1 MDDDLK
7 ERIAREL
14 IGLVREKSWDKVTV
28 RELTTRCGIS
38 RGGFYYHFQ
47 DVMDTLE
54 WTVSREISR
63 LLVRGAQSQ
72 DAGASLALMIRTM
85 RDYYAELKS
94 LFSATK
100 MRPQAVAVVIRAIQ
114 DNLRPLLPRCMTGGA
129 LPREQRELLVG
140 LLSYGIAG
148 MILEEPDGSD
158 FSPEFVAREVRLLI
172 EARLNL
178 PVR

>member
-28 RELTTRCGIS
+28 RELTERCGIS

-47 DVMDTLE
+47 DVMDALE
-54 WTVSREISR
+54 WAASREISK
-63 LLVRGAQSQ
+63 LLGRSGRPQ
-72 DAGASLALMIRTM
+72 DAEASLALMIRTM
-85 RDYYAELKS
+85 RGYYAELKS

-114 DNLRPLLPRCMTGGA
+114 DTLRPLLSRCA
-129 LPREQRELLVG
+129 LPQGQRELLVG

-148 MILEEPDGSD
+148 VVLEEPDGSD